1 MAGNYNVV
9 RLPMECSKVGRLTSS
24 MRRFSE
30 IIKDL
35 ELRDL
40 PLQGGPYMWRGGL
53 NNQSNSRLDRFLVSE
68 NWEGHFTRVIQCVLP
83 KPVSDHSPILLDRG
97 GVRRDP
103 MPFKFRK
110 YVVEGERLQ
119 G

>member
-9 RLPMECSKVGRLTSS
+9 RLPMECSKGGRLTSS

-68 NWEGHFTRVIQCVLP
+68 NWEGHFTGVVQCVLP
-83 KPVSDHSPILLDRG
+83 KPVSNHSPILSNKGD
-97 GVRRDP
+97 VRRDP

>member
-1 MAGNYNVV
+1 MQQ
-9 RLPMECSKVGRLTSS
+9 GRQINLS

-68 NWEGHFTRVIQCVLP
+68 NWEGHSYQKELGRSLY
-83 KPVSDHSPILLDRG
+83 SGRS
-97 GVRRDP
+97 VRP
-103 MPFKFRK
+103 P
-110 YVVEGERLQ
+110 
-119 G
+119 